1 MSKAFNKMTD
11 ALQTQREIRR
21 QLIADIS
28 HELNTPLSIMRL
40 EAQGMTDGMQTPEEA
55 ARNIQREIDLLS
67 GLITDLELIAEA
79 DQQAIQLVKEPV
91 AVADFLTEIT
101 GRWQSEANTQ
111 SIQLQL
117 TLESLPPTVDFDSG
131 RMWQVL
137 DNLLR
142 NALQHTT
149 QGGQVTVTASA
160 DSTHLTLTV
169 HDNGCGIDARH
180 LPRLF
185 DRFYRVDEARQRIS
199 GGRGL
204 GLAIVKQLTELHDG
218 RVEVTSEPSVGS
230 TFSFLLPR

>member
-1 MSKAFNKMTD
+1 
-11 ALQTQREIRR
+11 
-21 QLIADIS
+21 LIADIS

-79 DQQAIQLVKEPV
+79 DQLAIQLVKEPV

-131 RMWQVL
+131 RMW
-137 DNLLR
+137 
-142 NALQHTT
+142 
-149 QGGQVTVTASA
+149 
-160 DSTHLTLTV
+160 
-169 HDNGCGIDARH
+169 
-180 LPRLF
+180 
-185 DRFYRVDEARQRIS
+185 
-199 GGRGL
+199 
-204 GLAIVKQLTELHDG
+204 
-218 RVEVTSEPSVGS
+218 
-230 TFSFLLPR
+230 

>member
-1 MSKAFNKMTD
+1 MTD

-79 DQQAIQLVKEPV
+79 DQLAIQLVKEPV

-131 RMWQVL
+131 RMW
-137 DNLLR
+137 
-142 NALQHTT
+142 
-149 QGGQVTVTASA
+149 
-160 DSTHLTLTV
+160 
-169 HDNGCGIDARH
+169 
-180 LPRLF
+180 
-185 DRFYRVDEARQRIS
+185 
-199 GGRGL
+199 
-204 GLAIVKQLTELHDG
+204 
-218 RVEVTSEPSVGS
+218 
-230 TFSFLLPR
+230 